1 MRQREAEEVTVAAAL
16 LDVWEELI
24 IEQQV
29 FSVLSREPPESKTGR
44 AASEQEPPIL
54 PLFGTMN
61 QAFCSGKCCIVL
73 SWISSSLDPIKQNC
87 LIVLF
92 LTDWGK
98 TAGFAFLKINL
109 KQITFDYRLNLQS
122 CLFLIL
128 FPDLRNCR
136 VKSSK
141 IKPHHLPSRFQN
153 V

>member
-1 MRQREAEEVTVAAAL
+1 MRQGEAEEVTVAAAL

-98 TAGFAFLKINL
+98 TAGFAFPQRNKSTCKI
-109 KQITFDYRLNLQS
+109 
-122 CLFLIL
+122 
-128 FPDLRNCR
+128 
-136 VKSSK
+136 
-141 IKPHHLPSRFQN
+141 
-153 V
+153 

>member
-1 MRQREAEEVTVAAAL
+1 MRLGVAQEVTVAAAL
-16 LDVWEELI
+16 PGVWEELI

-29 FSVLSREPPESKTGR
+29 FSVLSRQPPKSKTGR

-73 SWISSSLDPIKQNC
+73 SGISSSLDPIRQNC

-98 TAGFAFLKINL
+98 TRGFAFENQPAANQL
-109 KQITFDYRLNLQS
+109 
-122 CLFLIL
+122 
-128 FPDLRNCR
+128 
-136 VKSSK
+136 
-141 IKPHHLPSRFQN
+141 
-153 V
+153 

>member
-1 MRQREAEEVTVAAAL
+1 MRLGVAEEVTVAAAL
-16 LDVWEELI
+16 PDVWEELI

-61 QAFCSGKCCIVL
+61 QAFCSGKRCIVL
-73 SWISSSLDPIKQNC
+73 SWISSSLDPIRQNC

-98 TAGFAFLKINL
+98 IPFLGESNL
-109 KQITFDYRLNLQS
+109 
-122 CLFLIL
+122 
-128 FPDLRNCR
+128 
-136 VKSSK
+136 
-141 IKPHHLPSRFQN
+141 
-153 V
+153 